1 MVTNLLLMA
10 SLLSSVPTNWN
21 SNVVVGFRVVD
32 DAGAVVS
39 NVVITTNTQR
49 DRLANLG
56 HADSPQRKIIAIT
69 DTNGCARIEFPCYS
83 GEFSSYVS
91 AMGFYPEHKKNLRFN
106 YARDSVFFAHLLE
119 HEKHLSFTMR
129 KKLNPIPCFGYGAGE
144 DFPFPLKDGRPLTN
158 GRFGFDMEKGDWTV
172 PHGKGEVADFI
183 LRREESNGVYRAIL
197 EFEGPFNGAY
207 KQKQESSTSFKSTYR
222 ADTNHVYV
230 QTMDIWTRKRMGKE
244 TVRSQFVSDE
254 EYLVIRSRSVVDADG
269 NLKSCNYSKIYGG
282 ITAYRYFQFM
292 TMVFNPKKNDANL
305 EFDTR
310 RNLRRKTSGIL
321 LP

>member
-1 MVTNLLLMA
+1 MVTNLLLTA
-10 SLLSSVPTNWN
+10 SLLSSIPTNWN
-21 SNVVVGFRVVD
+21 SNVEVRFRVVD
-32 DAGAVVS
+32 DAGLIVS
-39 NVVITTNTQR
+39 NAVISTNTQR

-144 DFPFPLKDGRPLTN
+144 DFPFPLKN

-183 LRREESNGVYRAIL
+183 LRREESNGVYRAVL

-222 ADTNHVYV
+222 ADTNHVYA
-230 QTMDIWTRKRMGKE
+230 QTMDIWTKKRMGKE

>member
-1 MVTNLLLMA
+1 MSIRRRRGTNGHELA
-10 SLLSSVPTNWN
+10 SDGIAAVFHPE
-21 SNVVVGFRVVD
+21 VRFRVVD
-32 DAGAVVS
+32 DAGLIVS
-39 NVVITTNTQR
+39 NAVISTNTQR

-106 YARDSVFFAHLLE
+106 YARDGVFFAHLLE

-144 DFPFPLKDGRPLTN
+144 DFPFPLKN

-183 LRREESNGVYRAIL
+183 LRREESNGVYRAVL

-222 ADTNHVYV
+222 ADTNHVYA
-230 QTMDIWTRKRMGKE
+230 QTMDIWTKKRMGKE

-305 EFDTR
+305 EFDTQ
-310 RNLRRKTSGIL
+310 RNLRRRTSGIL

>member
-1 MVTNLLLMA
+1 MVTNLLLTA
-10 SLLSSVPTNWN
+10 SLLSSIPTNWN
-21 SNVVVGFRVVD
+21 SNVEVRFRVVD
-32 DAGAVVS
+32 DAGLIVS
-39 NVVITTNTQR
+39 NAVISTNTQR

-91 AMGFYPEHKKNLRFN
+91 SMGFYPEHKKNLRFN

-144 DFPFPLKDGRPLTN
+144 DFPFPLKN

-183 LRREESNGVYRAIL
+183 LRREESNGVYRAVL

-222 ADTNHVYV
+222 ADTNHVYA
-230 QTMDIWTRKRMGKE
+230 QTMDIWTKKRMGRRLFVHSSFQ
-244 TVRSQFVSDE
+244 TRS
-254 EYLVIRSRSVVDADG
+254 
-269 NLKSCNYSKIYGG
+269 
-282 ITAYRYFQFM
+282 
-292 TMVFNPKKNDANL
+292 
-305 EFDTR
+305 
-310 RNLRRKTSGIL
+310 IL
-321 LP
+321 

>member
-1 MVTNLLLMA
+1 MVTNLLLTA
-10 SLLSSVPTNWN
+10 SLLSSIPTNWN
-21 SNVVVGFRVVD
+21 SNVEVRFRVVD
-32 DAGAVVS
+32 DAGLIVS
-39 NVVITTNTQR
+39 NAVISTNTQR

-144 DFPFPLKDGRPLTN
+144 DFPFPLKN

-183 LRREESNGVYRAIL
+183 LRREESNGVYRAVL

-222 ADTNHVYV
+222 ADTNHVYA
-230 QTMDIWTRKRMGKE
+230 QTMDIWTKKRMGKE

-305 EFDTR
+305 EFDTQ
-310 RNLRRKTSGIL
+310 RNLRRRTSGIL

>member
-1 MVTNLLLMA
+1 MVTNLLLTA
-10 SLLSSVPTNWN
+10 SLLSSIPTNWN
-21 SNVVVGFRVVD
+21 SNVEVRFRVVD
-32 DAGAVVS
+32 DAGLIVS
-39 NVVITTNTQR
+39 NAVISTNTQR

-144 DFPFPLKDGRPLTN
+144 DFPFPLKN

-183 LRREESNGVYRAIL
+183 LRREESNGVYRAVL

-222 ADTNHVYV
+222 ADTNHVYA
-230 QTMDIWTRKRMGKE
+230 QTMDIWTKKRMGKE

-269 NLKSCNYSKIYGG
+269 NLKSCNYSKIYGS
-282 ITAYRYFQFM
+282 ITAYRCFQFM

-305 EFDTR
+305 EFDTQ
-310 RNLRRKTSGIL
+310 RNLRRRTSGIL

>member
-1 MVTNLLLMA
+1 MVTNLLLTA
-10 SLLSSVPTNWN
+10 SLLSSIPTNWN
-21 SNVVVGFRVVD
+21 SNVEVRFRVVD
-32 DAGAVVS
+32 DAGLIVS
-39 NVVITTNTQR
+39 NAVISTNTQR

-69 DTNGCARIEFPCYS
+69 DMNGCARIEFPCYS

-91 AMGFYPEHKKNLRFN
+91 SMGFYPEHKKNLRFN

-144 DFPFPLKDGRPLTN
+144 DFPFPLKN

-183 LRREESNGVYRAIL
+183 LRREESNGVYRAVL

-222 ADTNHVYV
+222 ADTNHVYA
-230 QTMDIWTRKRMGKE
+230 QTMDIWTKKRMGKE

-305 EFDTR
+305 EFDTQ
-310 RNLRRKTSGIL
+310 RNLRRRTSGIL

>member
-1 MVTNLLLMA
+1 MVTNLLLTA
-10 SLLSSVPTNWN
+10 SLLSSIPTNWN
-21 SNVVVGFRVVD
+21 SNVEVRFKVVD
-32 DAGAVVS
+32 DAGLIVS
-39 NVVITTNTQR
+39 NAVISTNTQR

-144 DFPFPLKDGRPLTN
+144 DFPFPLKN

-183 LRREESNGVYRAIL
+183 LRREESNGVYRAVL

-222 ADTNHVYV
+222 ADTNHVYA
-230 QTMDIWTRKRMGKE
+230 QTMDIWTKKRMGKE

-292 TMVFNPKKNDANL
+292 TMVFNPKKNDTNL
-305 EFDTR
+305 EFDTQ
-310 RNLRRKTSGIL
+310 RNLRRRTSGIL

>member
-1 MVTNLLLMA
+1 MVTNLLLTA
-10 SLLSSVPTNWN
+10 SLLSSVPTKWN
-21 SNVVVGFRVVD
+21 SNVAVRFRVVD
-32 DAGAVVS
+32 DAGLIVS
-39 NVVITTNTQR
+39 NAVITTNTQR

-69 DTNGCARIEFPCYS
+69 DMNGCARIEFPCYS

-144 DFPFPLKDGRPLTN
+144 DFPFPLKN

-183 LRREESNGVYRAIL
+183 LRREESNGVYRAVL

-222 ADTNHVYV
+222 ADTNHVYA
-230 QTMDIWTRKRMGKE
+230 QTMDIWTKKRMGKE

-305 EFDTR
+305 EFDTQ
-310 RNLRRKTSGIL
+310 RNLRRRTSGIL

>member
-1 MVTNLLLMA
+1 MVTNLLLTA
-10 SLLSSVPTNWN
+10 SLLSSIPTNWN
-21 SNVVVGFRVVD
+21 SNVEVRFRVVD
-32 DAGAVVS
+32 DAGLIVS
-39 NVVITTNTQR
+39 NAVISTNTQR

-56 HADSPQRKIIAIT
+56 HADSPQRKIMAIT

-144 DFPFPLKDGRPLTN
+144 DFPFPLKN

-183 LRREESNGVYRAIL
+183 LRREESNGVYRAVL

-230 QTMDIWTRKRMGKE
+230 QTMDIWTKKRMGKE

-305 EFDTR
+305 EFDTQ
-310 RNLRRKTSGIL
+310 RNLRRRTSGIL

>member
-1 MVTNLLLMA
+1 MVTNLLLTA
-10 SLLSSVPTNWN
+10 SLLSSIPTNWN
-21 SNVVVGFRVVD
+21 SNVEVRFRVVD
-32 DAGAVVS
+32 DAGLIVS
-39 NVVITTNTQR
+39 NAVISTNTQR

-144 DFPFPLKDGRPLTN
+144 DFPFPLKN

-183 LRREESNGVYRAIL
+183 LRREESNGVYRAVL

-230 QTMDIWTRKRMGKE
+230 QTMDIWTKKRMGKE

-305 EFDTR
+305 EFDTQ
-310 RNLRRKTSGIL
+310 RNLRRRTSGIL

>member
-1 MVTNLLLMA
+1 MVTNLLLTA
-10 SLLSSVPTNWN
+10 SLLSSIPTNWN
-21 SNVVVGFRVVD
+21 SNVEVRFRVVD
-32 DAGAVVS
+32 DAGLIVS
-39 NVVITTNTQR
+39 NAVISTNTQR

-144 DFPFPLKDGRPLTN
+144 DFPFPLKN
-158 GRFGFDMEKGDWTV
+158 GHFGFDMEKGDWTV

-183 LRREESNGVYRAIL
+183 LRREESNGVYRAVL

-222 ADTNHVYV
+222 ADTNHVYA
-230 QTMDIWTRKRMGKE
+230 QTMDIWTKKRMGKE

-305 EFDTR
+305 EFDTQ
-310 RNLRRKTSGIL
+310 RNLRRRTSGIL

>member
-1 MVTNLLLMA
+1 MVTNLLLTA
-10 SLLSSVPTNWN
+10 SLLSSIPTNWN
-21 SNVVVGFRVVD
+21 SNVEVRFRVVD
-32 DAGAVVS
+32 DAGLIVS
-39 NVVITTNTQR
+39 NAVISTNTQR

-144 DFPFPLKDGRPLTN
+144 DFPFPLKN

-183 LRREESNGVYRAIL
+183 LRREESNGVYRAVL

-222 ADTNHVYV
+222 ADTNHVYA
-230 QTMDIWTRKRMGKE
+230 QTMDIWTKKRMGKE

-305 EFDTR
+305 EFNTQ
-310 RNLRRKTSGIL
+310 RNLRRRTSGIL

>member
-1 MVTNLLLMA
+1 MVTNLLLTA
-10 SLLSSVPTNWN
+10 SLLSSIPTNWN
-21 SNVVVGFRVVD
+21 SNVEVRFRVVD
-32 DAGAVVS
+32 DAGLIVS
-39 NVVITTNTQR
+39 NAVISTNTQR

-56 HADSPQRKIIAIT
+56 HADSPQRKIMAIT

-144 DFPFPLKDGRPLTN
+144 DFPFPLKN

-183 LRREESNGVYRAIL
+183 LRREESNGVYRAVL

-222 ADTNHVYV
+222 ADTNHVYA
-230 QTMDIWTRKRMGKE
+230 QTMDIWTKKRMGKE

-305 EFDTR
+305 EFDTQ
-310 RNLRRKTSGIL
+310 RNLRRRTSGIL

>member
-1 MVTNLLLMA
+1 MVTNLLLTA
-10 SLLSSVPTNWN
+10 SLLSSIPTNWN
-21 SNVVVGFRVVD
+21 SNVEVRFRVVD
-32 DAGAVVS
+32 DAGLIVS
-39 NVVITTNTQR
+39 NAVISTNTQR

-144 DFPFPLKDGRPLTN
+144 DFPFPLKN

-183 LRREESNGVYRAIL
+183 LRREESNGVYRAVL

-222 ADTNHVYV
+222 ADTNHVYA
-230 QTMDIWTRKRMGKE
+230 QTMDIWTKKRMGKE

-292 TMVFNPKKNDANL
+292 TMVFNPKQNDANL
-305 EFDTR
+305 EFDTQ
-310 RNLRRKTSGIL
+310 RNLRKKTSGIL

>member
-1 MVTNLLLMA
+1 MVTNLLLTA
-10 SLLSSVPTNWN
+10 SLLSSIPTNWN
-21 SNVVVGFRVVD
+21 SNVEVRFRVVD
-32 DAGAVVS
+32 DAGLIVS
-39 NVVITTNTQR
+39 NAVISTNTQR

-56 HADSPQRKIIAIT
+56 HADSPQRKIMAIT

-144 DFPFPLKDGRPLTN
+144 DFPFPLKN

-183 LRREESNGVYRAIL
+183 LRREESNGVYRAVL

-230 QTMDIWTRKRMGKE
+230 QTMDIWTKKRMGKE

>member
-1 MVTNLLLMA
+1 
-10 SLLSSVPTNWN
+10 
-21 SNVVVGFRVVD
+21 
-32 DAGAVVS
+32 
-39 NVVITTNTQR
+39 
-49 DRLANLG
+49 
-56 HADSPQRKIIAIT
+56 
-69 DTNGCARIEFPCYS
+69 
-83 GEFSSYVS
+83 
-91 AMGFYPEHKKNLRFN
+91 MGFYPEHKKNLRFN

-144 DFPFPLKDGRPLTN
+144 DFPFPLKN

-183 LRREESNGVYRAIL
+183 LRREESNGVYRAVL

-230 QTMDIWTRKRMGKE
+230 QTMDIWTKKRMGKE

-292 TMVFNPKKNDANL
+292 TMVFNPKQNDANL
-305 EFDTR
+305 EFDTQ
-310 RNLRRKTSGIL
+310 RNLRRRTSGIL

>member
-1 MVTNLLLMA
+1 MVTNLLLTA
-10 SLLSSVPTNWN
+10 SLLSSIPTNWN
-21 SNVVVGFRVVD
+21 SNVEVRFRVVD
-32 DAGAVVS
+32 DAGLIVS
-39 NVVITTNTQR
+39 NAVISTNTQR

-56 HADSPQRKIIAIT
+56 HADSPQRKIMAIT

-144 DFPFPLKDGRPLTN
+144 DFPFPLKN

-183 LRREESNGVYRAIL
+183 LRREESNGVYRAVL

-222 ADTNHVYV
+222 ADTNHVYA
-230 QTMDIWTRKRMGKE
+230 QTMDIWTKKRMGKE

-292 TMVFNPKKNDANL
+292 TMVFNPKQNDANL
-305 EFDTR
+305 EFDTQ
-310 RNLRRKTSGIL
+310 RNLRKKTSGIL

>member
-1 MVTNLLLMA
+1 MVTNLLLTA
-10 SLLSSVPTNWN
+10 SLLSSIPTNWN
-21 SNVVVGFRVVD
+21 SNVEVRFKVVD
-32 DAGAVVS
+32 DAGLIVS
-39 NVVITTNTQR
+39 NAVISTNTQR

-56 HADSPQRKIIAIT
+56 HADSPQRKIIVLT

-129 KKLNPIPCFGYGAGE
+129 KILNPIPCFGYGAGE
-144 DFPFPLKDGRPLTN
+144 DFPFPLKN

-183 LRREESNGVYRAIL
+183 LRREESNGVYRAVL

-222 ADTNHVYV
+222 ADTNHVYA
-230 QTMDIWTRKRMGKE
+230 QTMDIWTKKRMGKE

-254 EYLVIRSRSVVDADG
+254 EYLVIRSRSVMDADG

-305 EFDTR
+305 EFDTQ

>member
-1 MVTNLLLMA
+1 MVTNLLLTA
-10 SLLSSVPTNWN
+10 SLLSSIPTNWN
-21 SNVVVGFRVVD
+21 SNVEVRFRVVD
-32 DAGAVVS
+32 DAGLIVS
-39 NVVITTNTQR
+39 NAVISTNTQR
-49 DRLANLG
+49 DRSANLG

-91 AMGFYPEHKKNLRFN
+91 AMGFYPEHKKILRFN

-144 DFPFPLKDGRPLTN
+144 DFPFPLKN

-183 LRREESNGVYRAIL
+183 LRREESNGVYRAVL

-222 ADTNHVYV
+222 ADTNHVYA
-230 QTMDIWTRKRMGKE
+230 QTMDIWTKKRMGKE
-244 TVRSQFVSDE
+244 TVHSQFVSDE

-305 EFDTR
+305 EFDTQ
-310 RNLRRKTSGIL
+310 RNLRRRTSGIL

>member
-1 MVTNLLLMA
+1 MVTNLLLTA
-10 SLLSSVPTNWN
+10 SLLSSIPTNWN
-21 SNVVVGFRVVD
+21 SNVEVRFRVVD
-32 DAGAVVS
+32 DAGLIVS
-39 NVVITTNTQR
+39 NAVISTNTQR

-144 DFPFPLKDGRPLTN
+144 DFPFPLKN

-183 LRREESNGVYRAIL
+183 LKREESNGVYRAVL

-222 ADTNHVYV
+222 ADTNHVYA
-230 QTMDIWTRKRMGKE
+230 QTMDIWTKKRMGKE

-305 EFDTR
+305 EFDTQ
-310 RNLRRKTSGIL
+310 RNLRRRTSGIL

>member
-1 MVTNLLLMA
+1 MVTNLLLTA
-10 SLLSSVPTNWN
+10 SLLSSVPTKWN
-21 SNVVVGFRVVD
+21 SNVAVRFRVVD
-32 DAGAVVS
+32 DAGLIVS
-39 NVVITTNTQR
+39 NAVITTNTQR

-144 DFPFPLKDGRPLTN
+144 DFPFPLKN

-183 LRREESNGVYRAIL
+183 LRREESNGVYRAVL

-230 QTMDIWTRKRMGKE
+230 QTMDIWTKKRMGKE

-292 TMVFNPKKNDANL
+292 TMVFNPKQNDANL
-305 EFDTR
+305 EFDTQ
-310 RNLRRKTSGIL
+310 RNLRKKTSGIL

>member
-1 MVTNLLLMA
+1 MVTNLLLTA
-10 SLLSSVPTNWN
+10 SLLSSVPTKWN
-21 SNVVVGFRVVD
+21 SNVAVRFRVVD
-32 DAGAVVS
+32 DAGLIVS
-39 NVVITTNTQR
+39 NAVITTNTQR

-144 DFPFPLKDGRPLTN
+144 DFPFPLKN

-183 LRREESNGVYRAIL
+183 LRREESNGVYRAVL

-222 ADTNHVYV
+222 ADTNHVYA
-230 QTMDIWTRKRMGKE
+230 QTMDIWTKKRMGKE

-305 EFDTR
+305 EFDTQ
-310 RNLRRKTSGIL
+310 RNLRRRTSGIL

>member
-1 MVTNLLLMA
+1 MVTNLLLTA
-10 SLLSSVPTNWN
+10 SLLSSVPTKWN
-21 SNVVVGFRVVD
+21 SNVEVRFKVVD
-32 DAGAVVS
+32 DAGLIVS
-39 NVVITTNTQR
+39 NAVISTNTQR

-69 DTNGCARIEFPCYS
+69 DMNGCARIEFPCYS

-144 DFPFPLKDGRPLTN
+144 DFPFPLKN

-183 LRREESNGVYRAIL
+183 LRREESNGVYRAVL

-222 ADTNHVYV
+222 ADTNHVYA
-230 QTMDIWTRKRMGKE
+230 QTMDIWTKKRMGKE

-305 EFDTR
+305 EFDTQ
-310 RNLRRKTSGIL
+310 RNLRRRTSGIL

>member
-1 MVTNLLLMA
+1 MVTNLLLTA
-10 SLLSSVPTNWN
+10 SLLSSVPTKWN
-21 SNVVVGFRVVD
+21 SNVAVRFRVID
-32 DAGAVVS
+32 DAGLIVS
-39 NVVITTNTQR
+39 NAVITTNTQR

-56 HADSPQRKIIAIT
+56 HAGSPQRKIIAIT
-69 DTNGCARIEFPCYS
+69 DMNGCARIEFPCYS

-144 DFPFPLKDGRPLTN
+144 DFPFPLKN

-183 LRREESNGVYRAIL
+183 LRREESNGVYRAVL

-222 ADTNHVYV
+222 ADTNHVYA
-230 QTMDIWTRKRMGKE
+230 QTMDIWTKKRMGKE

-305 EFDTR
+305 EFDTQ
-310 RNLRRKTSGIL
+310 RNLRRRTSGIL

>member
-1 MVTNLLLMA
+1 MVTNLLLTA
-10 SLLSSVPTNWN
+10 SLLSSIPTNWN
-21 SNVVVGFRVVD
+21 SNVEVRFKVVD
-32 DAGAVVS
+32 DAGLIVS
-39 NVVITTNTQR
+39 NAVISTNTQR

-144 DFPFPLKDGRPLTN
+144 DFPFPLKN

-183 LRREESNGVYRAIL
+183 LRREESNGVYRAVL

-222 ADTNHVYV
+222 ADTNHVYA
-230 QTMDIWTRKRMGKE
+230 QTMDIWTKKRMGKE

-269 NLKSCNYSKIYGG
+269 NLKSCNYSKIYGS

-305 EFDTR
+305 EFDTQ
-310 RNLRRKTSGIL
+310 RNLRRRTSGIL

>member
-1 MVTNLLLMA
+1 MVTNLLLTA
-10 SLLSSVPTNWN
+10 SLLSSIPTNWN
-21 SNVVVGFRVVD
+21 SNVEVRFRVVD
-32 DAGAVVS
+32 DAGLIVS
-39 NVVITTNTQR
+39 NAVISTNTQR

-144 DFPFPLKDGRPLTN
+144 DFPFPLKN

-183 LRREESNGVYRAIL
+183 LRREESNGVYRAVL

-222 ADTNHVYV
+222 ADTNHVYA
-230 QTMDIWTRKRMGKE
+230 QTMDIWTKKRMGKE

-269 NLKSCNYSKIYGG
+269 NLKSCNYSKIYGVSPLIG
-282 ITAYRYFQFM
+282 IS
-292 TMVFNPKKNDANL
+292 N
-305 EFDTR
+305 
-310 RNLRRKTSGIL
+310 S
-321 LP
+321 

>member
-1 MVTNLLLMA
+1 MCTNVLLTTA
-10 SLLSSVPTNWN
+10 SLLALIPTSWD
-21 SNVVVGFRVVD
+21 SNVKVFFHVQD
-32 DAGAVVS
+32 DSGSAVS
-39 NVVITTNTQR
+39 NAVIKTYTRR
-49 DRLANLG
+49 DRIASMG
-56 HADSPQRKIIAIT
+56 HASSPRREIIAVT
-69 DTNGCARIEFPCYS
+69 DGNGRAEVGFPCYD
-83 GEFSSYVS
+83 GLFSSTVH
-91 AMGFYPEHKKNLRFN
+91 ADNFYSETSGDVPFRL
-106 YARDSVFFAHLLE
+106 ARDGIVIEHLLE
-119 HEKHLSFTMR
+119 HEKNVCFRLR
-129 KKLNPIPCFGYGAGE
+129 PIVDPVPCFGYGAGE
-144 DFPFPLKDGRPLTN
+144 DFPFPLKN

-183 LRREESNGVYRAIL
+183 LRREESNGVYRAVL

-230 QTMDIWTRKRMGKE
+230 QTMDIWTKKRMGKE

-292 TMVFNPKKNDANL
+292 TMVFNPKQNDANL

>member
-1 MVTNLLLMA
+1 MVTNLLLTA
-10 SLLSSVPTNWN
+10 SLLSSIPTNWN
-21 SNVVVGFRVVD
+21 SNVEVRFRVVD
-32 DAGAVVS
+32 DAGLIVS
-39 NVVITTNTQR
+39 NAVISTNTQR

-56 HADSPQRKIIAIT
+56 HADSPQRKIMAIT

-144 DFPFPLKDGRPLTN
+144 DFPFPLKN

-183 LRREESNGVYRAIL
+183 LRREESNGVYRAVL

-230 QTMDIWTRKRMGKE
+230 QTMDIWTKKRMGKE

-292 TMVFNPKKNDANL
+292 TMVFNPKQNDANL
-305 EFDTR
+305 EFDTQ
-310 RNLRRKTSGIL
+310 RNLRKKTSGIL

>member
-1 MVTNLLLMA
+1 MVTNLLLTA
-10 SLLSSVPTNWN
+10 SLLSSVPTKWN
-21 SNVVVGFRVVD
+21 SNVAVRFKVVD
-32 DAGAVVS
+32 DAGLIVS
-39 NVVITTNTQR
+39 NAVISTNTQR

-69 DTNGCARIEFPCYS
+69 DMNGCARIEFPCYS

-144 DFPFPLKDGRPLTN
+144 DFPFPLKN

-183 LRREESNGVYRAIL
+183 LRREESNGVYRAVL

-222 ADTNHVYV
+222 ADTNHVYA
-230 QTMDIWTRKRMGKE
+230 QTMDIWTKKRMGKE

-305 EFDTR
+305 EFDTQ
-310 RNLRRKTSGIL
+310 RNLRRRTSGIL

>member
-1 MVTNLLLMA
+1 MVTNLLLTA
-10 SLLSSVPTNWN
+10 SLLSSIPTNWN
-21 SNVVVGFRVVD
+21 SNVEVRFRVVD
-32 DAGAVVS
+32 DAGLIVS
-39 NVVITTNTQR
+39 NAVISTNTQR

-144 DFPFPLKDGRPLTN
+144 DFPFPLKN

-183 LRREESNGVYRAIL
+183 LRREESNGVYRAVL

-222 ADTNHVYV
+222 ADTNHVYA
-230 QTMDIWTRKRMGKE
+230 QTMDIWTKKRMGKE

-305 EFDTR
+305 EFDTQ

>member
-1 MVTNLLLMA
+1 MVTNLLLTA
-10 SLLSSVPTNWN
+10 SLLSSIPTKWN
-21 SNVVVGFRVVD
+21 SNVEVRFRVVD
-32 DAGAVVS
+32 DAGLIVS
-39 NVVITTNTQR
+39 NAVISTNTQR

-144 DFPFPLKDGRPLTN
+144 DFPFPLKN

-183 LRREESNGVYRAIL
+183 LRREESNGVYRAVL

-222 ADTNHVYV
+222 ADTNHVYA
-230 QTMDIWTRKRMGKE
+230 QTMDIWTKKRMGKE

>member
-1 MVTNLLLMA
+1 MVTNLLLTA
-10 SLLSSVPTNWN
+10 SLLSSIPTKWN
-21 SNVVVGFRVVD
+21 SNVEVRFRVVD
-32 DAGAVVS
+32 DAGLIVS
-39 NVVITTNTQR
+39 NAVISTNTQR

-144 DFPFPLKDGRPLTN
+144 DFPFPLKN

-172 PHGKGEVADFI
+172 PYGKGEVADFI
-183 LRREESNGVYRAIL
+183 LRREESNGVYRAVL

-207 KQKQESSTSFKSTYR
+207 KQKQESSTSFKSTDR
-222 ADTNHVYV
+222 ADTNHVYA
-230 QTMDIWTRKRMGKE
+230 QTMDIWTKKRMGKE

-305 EFDTR
+305 EFDTQ
-310 RNLRRKTSGIL
+310 RNLRRRTSGIL